1 MTHGEQFLEATQCKL
16 GREGKDRK
24 TELRKSTE
32 GKKKQESVMSRK
44 SRCRIILQRIERT
57 TDFNP
62 LENLSEFMTETCQD
76 VGLWVAL
83 TTWNFNKAMEAE
95 S

>member
-1 MTHGEQFLEATQCKL
+1 
-16 GREGKDRK
+16 
-24 TELRKSTE
+24 
-32 GKKKQESVMSRK
+32 MSRK
-44 SRCRIILQRIERT
+44 SRCRIILQRTEWT

-83 TTWNFNKAMEAE
+83 TTWNFSKAMEAE
-95 S
+95 SQLDIVKKKKGECRVEDNNWGTENWFC

>member
-1 MTHGEQFLEATQCKL
+1 
-16 GREGKDRK
+16 
-24 TELRKSTE
+24 
-32 GKKKQESVMSRK
+32 MSRK
-44 SRCRIILQRIERT
+44 SRCRIILQRTEWT

-62 LENLSEFMTETCQD
+62 LENLSKFMTETCQD